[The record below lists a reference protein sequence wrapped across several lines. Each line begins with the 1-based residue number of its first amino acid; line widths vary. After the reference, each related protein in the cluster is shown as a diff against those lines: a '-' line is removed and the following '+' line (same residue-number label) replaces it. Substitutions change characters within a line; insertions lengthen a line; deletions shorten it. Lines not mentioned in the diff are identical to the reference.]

1 MKVSIG
7 DPTDPS
13 ANGTPR
19 AAFSQGPLGSSARAF
34 RDEALLSP
42 LSIGG
47 HGLRGYQPVRSPGA
61 LRLHPAFM
69 D

>member
-1 MKVSIG
+1 MKASIG

-13 ANGTPR
+13 ANGNPG
-19 AAFSQGPLGSSARAF
+19 AAFSQATGLLSSRF
-34 RDEALLSP
+34 RDEALPSP
-42 LSIGG
+42 LSIGR
-47 HGLRGYQPVRSPGA
+47 HGLGGHQPVRSPGA